1 MHRAI
6 GEQLQDCG
14 AHVTAPAA
22 AATAGSAAPTAT
34 TGAEAGAEA
43 EAGTE
48 AAGAEAAETGTE
60 SCVAAMFTDV
70 LAEPATGLPT
80 LFVQRTTVFR
90 TDGGREAESAARERA
105 LRWCEWGVHVC
116 VFSFGQEARSA
127 LPIR

>member
-34 TGAEAGAEA
+34 TGAEA

-105 LRWCEWGVHVC
+105 LRGCEWGVHVC
-116 VFSFGQEARSA
+116 VFSLGQEARSA